1 MLVLLD
7 IRASDKIR
15 ASLSDAGFEIL
26 LVPENKRLDAP
37 VSAHPDMRIFVLG
50 RKVFISGEERA
61 ELSEI
66 AQSLEEIGYE
76 IIYSKVSL
84 SKKYPADIAFNCF
97 AVGKYLFGNLP
108 HIAPE
113 ILEEARKEGYTP
125 IHTNQ
130 GYAKCST
137 VIVDDNSIIT
147 ADPSIYTAATGVGID
162 ALFIN
167 NPEGAVKLCGYSCGF
182 IGGASGV
189 FEDTVYFCGDI
200 SNHPASDAIISF
212 CQRKNKAPLSLS
224 KEELY
229 DLGSLLF
236 FKKI

>member
-7 IRASDKIR
+7 IRASDEIR
-15 ASLSDAGFEIL
+15 ASLASLGFEIL
-26 LVPENKRLDAP
+26 SVPENKRLDAP
-37 VSAHPDMRIFVLG
+37 VSAHPDMRLFALG
-50 RKVFISGEERA
+50 RKIFISGEERE

-66 AQSLEEIGYE
+66 THKLEELGYE
-76 IIYSKVSL
+76 IVYSKVSL

-108 HIAPE
+108 HLASE
-113 ILEEARKEGYTP
+113 ILEAAKDEGYIP
-125 IHTNQ
+125 VHVNQ

-147 ADPSIYTAATGVGID
+147 TDPSIYTAAKGVGMD
-162 ALFIN
+162 ALFVE
-167 NPEGAVKLCGYSCGF
+167 NPEGAIKLCGYSCGF
-182 IGGASGV
+182 IGGAAGV
-189 FEDTVYFCGDI
+189 CDDRIYFCGDI
-200 SNHPASDAIISF
+200 SKHPSAEAIISF